1 MKEREIRDHALHLAL
16 WVRREGDSL
25 VLRERYLPLLDRKL
39 PNAGSRSDQ
48 RENPRYGDRKVDLL
62 HG

>member
-25 VLRERYLPLLDRKL
+25 VLRERYHNK
-39 PNAGSRSDQ
+39 
-48 RENPRYGDRKVDLL
+48 RKVGAYRTWPAVARALQNYMDEAESALI
-62 HG
+62 